1 MLNHMRA
8 LSQNWKGR
16 LILGSV
22 LTVMIIAF
30 AIFGIGDR
38 FTNFNASELARIG
51 DKRITVD
58 QYRFAYQNQLTQLQ
72 EKERRG
78 ITNEEAR
85 AMGLD
90 RQVLYRLL
98 SDAVVD
104 QEAAKLG
111 LAVGN
116 EAIAR
121 TIYNDEAFR
130 GASGKFDRMRFASLL
145 QDARMSEASYVA
157 QQRGLILRNE
167 VEDAVVGDLSVPKAL
182 VDEIRRYKAEV
193 RDFDFFILPPSAAG
207 ALPTPTPD
215 QLKSFYEAHV
225 AKFQAPEYRKLVVL
239 SVVPANLIKP
249 DAVSDADVKKR
260 YDDMKTE
267 RFVTP
272 ERRAI
277 QQLVFAN
284 DASAEAAKAKLDKGE
299 SFDKLAADE
308 KKSASDISLGT
319 VKRSELED
327 PAVADA
333 AFALPQGG
341 TSGLV
346 KGKFGKVI
354 VHVSKILPK
363 REQSL
368 MEVSGQLKDE
378 IAIIRANQEAR
389 HIRDTIEDQ
398 RTGGKTLTEAAATV
412 GQKVRVIDAIDAQGR
427 DKAHHPVE
435 GLVDGPRL
443 LKAAFSTD
451 VGADTEML
459 TTSNNGYV
467 WYEVAG
473 ITPAHQLP
481 QNEVTAE
488 VEAGWKAQETGKRLA
503 DMADKLV
510 EAMRAGKPIAE
521 VAAGVAAGAAKVD
534 VMRAVNMSR
543 EGSPQLPAIA
553 VGTAFQTPVGGAG
566 STALPGRGRI
576 VFKVTAARV
585 PPADP
590 NDKEFA
596 KLMDD
601 VKSGLSNDLLAQY
614 LQMVQREVGV
624 TINQNAL
631 RTALGEDAG
640 S

>member
-38 FTNFNASELARIG
+38 FTNFNGSELARIG

-72 EKERRG
+72 EKQRRA

-104 QEAAKLG
+104 QQAGKLG

-116 EAIAR
+116 EAVAQ

-145 QDARMSEASYVA
+145 QDARLSEASYVA

-167 VEDAVVGDLSVPKAL
+167 VEDAVVGDLTVPKAL
-182 VDEIRRYKAEV
+182 VEEIRRYKAEV
-193 RDFDFFILPPSAAG
+193 RDFDFFILPPGEAG
-207 ALPTPTPD
+207 TLPAPTAD
-215 QLKSFYEAHV
+215 QLKAFYEAHV

-239 SVVPANLIKP
+239 SVVPANLVKP
-249 DAVSDADVKKR
+249 EAVSDADVKKR
-260 YDDMKTE
+260 YDEMKND

-272 ERRAI
+272 ERRTV
-277 QQLVFAN
+277 QQLVFAD
-284 DASAEAAKAKLDKGE
+284 DASAAAAKAKLDKGVG
-299 SFDKLAADE
+299 FDKLAADE
-308 KKSASDISLGT
+308 KKSASDVSLGT
-319 VKRSELED
+319 LRRSEFPD

-333 AFALPQGG
+333 AFALPEGG
-341 TSGLV
+341 TSAPV
-346 KGKFGKVI
+346 KGKFGTVI
-354 VHVSKILPK
+354 VHVTKILPQ

-368 MEVSGQLKDE
+368 MEVSAQLKNE

-389 HIRDTIEDQ
+389 HIRDTVEDQ
-398 RTGGKTLTEAAATV
+398 RTGGKTLAEAASAA

-459 TTSNNGYV
+459 TTNNNGYV

-473 ITPAHQLP
+473 IMPAHQLP
-481 QNEVTAE
+481 QADVTAE
-488 VEAGWKAQETGKRLA
+488 VEAGWRAQETGKRLA
-503 DMADKLV
+503 TMGDKLV
-510 EAMRAGKPIAE
+510 EALKSGKPIAD
-521 VAAGVAAGAAKVD
+521 VAAQAGKVD
-534 VMRAVNMSR
+534 LMRATNMSR
-543 EGSPQLPAIA
+543 QGSPQLPALA
-553 VGTAFQTPVGGAG
+553 VGAAFQTPVGGAG
-566 STALPGRGRI
+566 SAPLPGRGRI
-576 VFKVTAARV
+576 VFKVVAARV

-590 NDKEFA
+590 KDTEFA

-601 VKSGLSNDLLAQY
+601 VKTGYSNDLLAQY
-614 LQMVQREVGV
+614 LQLVQREVGV
-624 TINQNAL
+624 SINQNAL